1 MEFSYELGV
10 SPRPIDTPKCKF
22 HLYIRAPFL
31 GSPFRSLSGTGYRP
45 LHGVISRKARQR
57 PEAEHHGIEHKG
69 VPAIHEGSEG
79 SCAKTISPFASEFIF
94 CSVNGEDRRTK
105 KIHLIGKFMP
115 A

>member
-1 MEFSYELGV
+1 M
-10 SPRPIDTPKCKF
+10 
-22 HLYIRAPFL
+22 
-31 GSPFRSLSGTGYRP
+31 
-45 LHGVISRKARQR
+45 HGVISRKARQR

-79 SCAKTISPFASEFIF
+79 SCGKTRKTISPFTAEFIF

-105 KIHLIGKFMP
+105 EFHFIGKFMP

>member
-1 MEFSYELGV
+1 MGV
-10 SPRPIDTPKCKF
+10 PSV
-22 HLYIRAPFL
+22 
-31 GSPFRSLSGTGYRP
+31 
-45 LHGVISRKARQR
+45 HGVISRKARQR

-79 SCAKTISPFASEFIF
+79 SEGSCGKTISPFAAEFIF

-105 KIHLIGKFMP
+105 KFHLIGKFMP